1 MSFDAWVVGFGL
13 SALLQSLGVVE
24 SNLAFLVLFAVG
36 IVDSWLLYRFFTVQL
51 PGVKRLE
58 ELNAAPAR
66 RATA

>member
-24 SNLAFLVLFAVG
+24 SNLAFLVLLGVG
-36 IVDSWLLYRFFTVQL
+36 LIDTWLLYRFFTVLL

-58 ELNAAPAR
+58 ELNTAPG